1 MEMVEVFGHEEVRT
15 WTACSEECSD
25 DIFQGQDF
33 IEICG
38 IWTHEKLSLL
48 KSEFKSIL
56 FWERLYN
63 YVDLFTLTIS
73 SAKNLS

>member
-1 MEMVEVFGHEEVRT
+1 METVEVFGREEVRT
-15 WTACSEECSD
+15 WTGCSEGCSD
-25 DIFQGQDF
+25 DLFQRQDF
-33 IEICG
+33 IKICG

-63 YVDLFTLTIS
+63 YVDLFTLTMS

>member
-1 MEMVEVFGHEEVRT
+1 METVEVFGHEEVRT
-15 WTACSEECSD
+15 WTACSEERSD
-25 DIFQGQDF
+25 DLFQRQDF
-33 IEICG
+33 IKICG

-56 FWERLYN
+56 FWERPYN

>member
-1 MEMVEVFGHEEVRT
+1 MNILLFTVFYY
-15 WTACSEECSD
+15 CC
-25 DIFQGQDF
+25 ILLLL
-33 IEICG
+33 IYIKICG

-48 KSEFKSIL
+48 KSEFKSLL

>member
-1 MEMVEVFGHEEVRT
+1 METVEVFGHEEVRT
-15 WTACSEECSD
+15 WTACSEERSD
-25 DIFQGQDF
+25 DLFQRQDF
-33 IEICG
+33 IKICG
-38 IWTHEKLSLL
+38 IWTREKLSLL

>member
-1 MEMVEVFGHEEVRT
+1 METVEVFGHEEVRT
-15 WTACSEECSD
+15 WTACSEERSD
-25 DIFQGQDF
+25 DLFQRQDF
-33 IEICG
+33 IKICG